1 MTYTAFHLWILSA
14 VLAMARIGAAFA
26 ICPALADTMIPG
38 VARRAATFAFAV
50 LALPAIHATM
60 PTGPPDLWLFTLA
73 AFREALIGFLIGFF
87 GSIPFWVAE
96 NVGNFI
102 DNQRGATM
110 GEVYSPLSGTQ
121 VSTTGI
127 FFTQL
132 VSTIFFVGGAVFL
145 FLGALYK
152 SYAVWPVFAPGTLPS
167 LAFSPDAPLQVLGTL
182 DSMLQTTVVIAAP
195 VIIVMFLATIGL
207 GLVNRTAPQLNVFF
221 LSMPI
226 KSALGVAMLII
237 YLPFIMDMLMY
248 TKDTTILL
256 PVQKLLGG

>member
-1 MTYTAFHLWILSA
+1 MNYASFQLWLLSA
-14 VLAMARIGAAFA
+14 VLAMARIGAAFS
-26 ICPALADTMIPG
+26 ICPALAETMIPG
-38 VARRAATFAFAV
+38 VARRAATLAFAV
-50 LALPAIHATM
+50 LALPVIHATI
-60 PTGPPDLWLFTLA
+60 PSGPPNMCLFALV

-110 GEVYSPLSGTQ
+110 GEIYSPLSGTQ

-127 FFTQL
+127 FFTQI

-152 SYAVWPVFAPGTLPS
+152 SYAVWPVFAADSIPS
-167 LAFSPDAPLQVLGTL
+167 LAFAPDAPVRILGAL
-182 DSMLQTTVVIAAP
+182 GGMLRSTVIIAAP

-226 KSALGVAMLII
+226 KSALGVAMLIA

-248 TKDTTILL
+248 TKDTTILV

>member
-1 MTYTAFHLWILSA
+1 MPYIEFHRWILAA
-14 VLAMARIGAAFA
+14 VLAMARIGGAFA
-26 ICPALADTMIPG
+26 ICPALTDSMIPG
-38 VARRAATFAFAV
+38 VARRAATLGLAVLAVPFIKAGMPPGEPTWWMFAV
-50 LALPAIHATM
+50 LAA
-60 PTGPPDLWLFTLA
+60 
-73 AFREALIGFLIGFF
+73 REALIGFLIGFF
-87 GSIPFWVAE
+87 AAIPFWVAE

-110 GEVYSPLSGTQ
+110 GEVYSPLNGSQ

-152 SYAVWPVFAPGTLPS
+152 SYAIWPVFVEGLSFA
-167 LAFSPDAPLQVLGTL
+167 PDAPVQVLGAL
-182 DSMLQTTVVIAAP
+182 DGMLRTTVVISAP
-195 VIIVMFLATIGL
+195 VIIVMFLATLGL

-221 LSMPI
+221 LSMPV
-226 KSALGVAMLII
+226 KSALGVAMLIV

-248 TKDTTILL
+248 TKDTSILG
-256 PVQKLLGG
+256 PVRRLLGG